1 MVAPAEPTGT
11 PIEALFRPSTRLC
24 DTLTERL
31 DGNAELEGLP
41 ELLPNLTLQD
51 ILASGITWK
60 DLCDYLRDDQIVWT
74 APDV

>member
-1 MVAPAEPTGT
+1 MLRRDVE
-11 PIEALFRPSTRLC
+11 IYFHFHFSKINNCLLFFYI
-24 DTLTERL
+24 
-31 DGNAELEGLP
+31 
-41 ELLPNLTLQD
+41 PNLTLQD